1 MIFLRSITEAS
12 FEVCLSEPAPRN
24 GSHPAM
30 EVNFVAVSPG
40 VHLLPDGR
48 VVEAGRVQ
56 TLQRQAADCRPLD
69 FPHRGWEWVSFL
81 HPFQVPPT
89 CLVMMQTLNN
99 AVTHVPMT
107 PWLVAAIGG
116 INSTGMEVA
125 LDSMKNT
132 EDGTVNSP
140 EEIGYIAFDSQP
152 YTNSAEILADSP
164 ASPIQ
169 YVIMTT
175 GTLPYMGWGDGDRS
189 EQYVSFTRTFPQASS
204 VVVVA
209 GQGSRNAP
217 DGAWL
222 RHFETNAATARIF
235 ADENDAEVNASSAGP
250 VELVTGPW
258 TATSADSDGKVHTFD
273 LSGGVNATSV
283 AFPSLNMFK
292 EDAELEFEL
301 VCSNASNQLRAIRVG
316 NSALDSA
323 WTVSGLD
330 VHCSP
335 VSDQWQNVTVP
346 LWNGDVSYVG
356 DIPWSDLSKL
366 ELLAQSPGPVSF
378 QISNI
383 AIRIVHCRDDNDN
396 NSNHFSIINLK
407 HPHANVKDKHEH
419 KHSQQHQLK
428 F

>member
-1 MIFLRSITEAS
+1 MPLPMHMQPLQRWVVLCLMLAEALPAHAGRLEVGVNSVSQDADCFQTVTFAEPFVEPPVVVAMPGIAMNVSDPAMIFLRSITEAS

-164 ASPIQ
+164 ASAIQ

-209 GQGSRNAP
+209 GP
-217 DGAWL
+217 FAW
-222 RHFETNAATARIF
+222 R
-235 ADENDAEVNASSAGP
+235 EVCF
-250 VELVTGPW
+250 V
-258 TATSADSDGKVHTFD
+258 
-273 LSGGVNATSV
+273 
-283 AFPSLNMFK
+283 
-292 EDAELEFEL
+292 
-301 VCSNASNQLRAIRVG
+301 
-316 NSALDSA
+316 
-323 WTVSGLD
+323 
-330 VHCSP
+330 
-335 VSDQWQNVTVP
+335 
-346 LWNGDVSYVG
+346 LW
-356 DIPWSDLSKL
+356 L
-366 ELLAQSPGPVSF
+366 
-378 QISNI
+378 
-383 AIRIVHCRDDNDN
+383 
-396 NSNHFSIINLK
+396 
-407 HPHANVKDKHEH
+407 PHRTE
-419 KHSQQHQLK
+419 
-428 F
+428 